1 MKVLTRTLTA
11 KQYVAESFQRVI
23 EHMTSD
29 ALRTNKTP
37 RINIAAPEVGEVP
50 PPPNFNEAV
59 RAAAKRGDDDDFV
72 AAEVNGVP
80 APPSLNASIRNF
92 FKKGRS

>member
-1 MKVLTRTLTA
+1 MKLLTRTLST

-23 EHMTSD
+23 EHMTAD
-29 ALRTNKTP
+29 ALRANKTP
-37 RINIAAPEVGEVP
+37 RINIAAEVGEAP
-50 PPPNFNEAV
+50 PPPDFNEAV
-59 RAAAKRGDDDDFV
+59 RAAAKRGDDDLV

>member
-1 MKVLTRTLTA
+1 MKLLTRTLST

-29 ALRTNKTP
+29 ALRARKTP
-37 RINIAAPEVGEVP
+37 RTNVAALEVGEAP

-59 RAAAKRGDDDDFV
+59 RAAHRRADDDDFV

-80 APPSLNASIRNF
+80 APPSLNASIMKWLKR
-92 FKKGRS
+92 

>member
-11 KQYVAESFQRVI
+11 KQAVAETFQRVI

-29 ALRTNKTP
+29 ALRANKTP
-37 RINIAAPEVGEVP
+37 RINIAAPEVGEAP

-59 RAAAKRGDDDDFV
+59 RAAHRRADDDDFV

-80 APPSLNASIRNF
+80 APPSLNSSVVKF
-92 FKKGRS
+92 LKGFKR

>member
-1 MKVLTRTLTA
+1 MKLLTRTLST

-29 ALRTNKTP
+29 ALRDKRTL
-37 RINIAAPEVGEVP
+37 RINVAVSEVP
-50 PPPNFNEAV
+50 PPPSLNDAI
-59 RAAAKRGDDDDFV
+59 RAAATRADEPV
-72 AAEVNGVP
+72 AAADVNGVAP
-80 APPSLNASIRNF
+80 PPSLNASIRNF